1 MFWSFWIYVH
11 WLSRETHSTNRAI
24 TAKTA
29 PTGKILVGIVDIATR
44 QQAERAAVGIQGGV
58 NFSLLQ
64 KKKKNSN
71 SYSIC
76 TGVLSRGV
84 KQSLRAFDVSPPF
97 GADIKNEWS
106 YTSVPTI
113 RLHSVDGDNF
123 VFHWRSLVEVTFCIS
138 RRIMSTHFLIL
149 LQ

>member
-64 KKKKNSN
+64 KKKKKFKF
-71 SYSIC
+71 
-76 TGVLSRGV
+76 LFHMHRGSFPWG
-84 KQSLRAFDVSPPF
+84 KA
-97 GADIKNEWS
+97 
-106 YTSVPTI
+106 VPAC
-113 RLHSVDGDNF
+113 F
-123 VFHWRSLVEVTFCIS
+123 
-138 RRIMSTHFLIL
+138 
-149 LQ
+149 